1 MLFNWSVP
9 KYKLN
14 TLFLKR
20 HLGLWH
26 TLAKICKHFDDQLNS
41 GDTLIEEL
49 ERKVFFFYT
58 PKHGALSY

>member
-1 MLFNWSVP
+1 M
-9 KYKLN
+9 
-14 TLFLKR
+14 
-20 HLGLWH
+20 
-26 TLAKICKHFDDQLNS
+26 LAKICKHFDDQLNS